1 MRSRALTTRIANE
14 ITGLIRMGQIQP
26 GEHLS
31 TQKLADQFGVSRS
44 PVREAMSSLAEQGV
58 LELRSNRGFFA
69 CEPTSKKT
77 TSEAPQDNTHLLEA
91 SPEYQRLA
99 DDWLRDRIPA
109 EVTEQLLR
117 ERYSLTK
124 GQVTDILVRAVREGW
139 AERKQGYGWRFLPVA
154 KTPEAFEQIYRF
166 RMLIEPAAMLEP
178 TYRIDRKIL
187 AEQRRIQESMLDSDI
202 ARLPAEWLLNAG
214 AVFHEELIKF
224 SGNPFFHQALV
235 RVNRMRRLLEYR
247 AQVDRKRLHKQC
259 SDHLEIIGLLER
271 GEVIEASYR
280 MRQHLGGAL
289 VSKSPMRWDENGVVL
304 EDTDPIA
311 L

>member
-1 MRSRALTTRIANE
+1 MRSNVLAARIANE
-14 ITGLIRMGQIQP
+14 IANLIRIGQIEP
-26 GEHLS
+26 GSHLS
-31 TQKLADQFGVSRS
+31 TQKLADQFDVSRS
-44 PVREAMSSLAEQGV
+44 PVREALQILAEQGLV
-58 LELRSNRGFFA
+58 ELHSNRGFFVCA
-69 CEPTSKKT
+69 ASGQPAAQSGDT
-77 TSEAPQDNTHLLEA
+77 PLMEA

-99 DDWLRDRIPA
+99 DDWLRDRIPS

-117 ERYSLTK
+117 ERYNLTK
-124 GQVTDILVRAVREGW
+124 TQVTDILMRASREGW
-139 AERKQGYGWRFLPVA
+139 AEPKQGYGWRFLPVA
-154 KTPEAFEQIYRF
+154 KTAEAFEQIYRF

-178 TYRIDRKIL
+178 TFRLDKKVL
-187 AEQRRIQESMLDSDI
+187 AEQRRIQEGMLASDI

-214 AVFHEELIKF
+214 AVFHEELIKL

-247 AQVDRKRLHKQC
+247 SQVDRNRLQRQC
-259 SDHLEIIGLLER
+259 SDHLEIISLLER

-289 VSKSPMRWDENGVVL
+289 VAKSPMRWDGDRVVQDTTKEYL
-304 EDTDPIA
+304 E

>member
-1 MRSRALTTRIANE
+1 MRTNVLATRIANE
-14 ITGLIRMGQIQP
+14 IANLIRMGQIEP
-26 GEHLS
+26 GSHLS
-31 TQKLADQFGVSRS
+31 TQKLADQFDVSRS
-44 PVREAMSSLAEQGV
+44 PVREALQILAEQGLV
-58 LELRSNRGFFA
+58 ELHSNRGFFVRTGSG
-69 CEPTSKKT
+69 PHV
-77 TSEAPQDNTHLLEA
+77 APSGDTPLMEA

-99 DDWLRDRIPA
+99 DDWLRDQIPA

-124 GQVTDILVRAVREGW
+124 TQVTDILMRASREGW
-139 AERKQGYGWRFLPVA
+139 AEPKQGYGWRFLPVA
-154 KTPEAFEQIYRF
+154 KTAEAFEQIYRF

-178 TYRIDRKIL
+178 TFRLDKKVL
-187 AEQRRIQESMLDSDI
+187 SEQRRIQASMLESDI

-214 AVFHEELIKF
+214 AVFHEELIKL

-247 AQVDRKRLHKQC
+247 SQVDRNRLQRQC
-259 SDHLEIIGLLER
+259 SDHLEIIALLER

-289 VSKSPMRWDENGVVL
+289 AAKSPMRWDGDQVVQDTTKEYL
-304 EDTDPIA
+304 E

>member
-1 MRSRALTTRIANE
+1 MRSSALAYRLANE
-14 ITGLIRMGQIQP
+14 IAGLIRIGQIAP
-26 GEHLS
+26 GDHLS

-44 PVREAMSSLAEQGV
+44 PVREALQVLAEQGL

-69 CEPTSKKT
+69 CTPSRKKAAYPDDT
-77 TSEAPQDNTHLLEA
+77 QLLEA

-99 DDWLRDRIPA
+99 DDWLRDRIPG
-109 EVTEQLLR
+109 EVTEQFLR
-117 ERYSLTK
+117 ERYKLTK
-124 GQVTDILVRAVREGW
+124 GQVTDILVRAAREGW

-154 KTPEAFEQIYRF
+154 KTAEAFEQIYRF

-178 TYRIDRKIL
+178 GYRIDKRVL
-187 AEQRRIQESMLDSDI
+187 AEQRRLQQAMLDADI

-247 AQVDRKRLHKQC
+247 AQVDRKRLHRQC
-259 SDHLEIIGLLER
+259 TDHLQIVSLLEQ
-271 GEVIEASYR
+271 GDVIEASYL

-289 VSKSPMRWDENGVVL
+289 AAKSPMRWDENRLVPEVL
-304 EDTDPIA
+304 QSKVRRK
-311 L
+311 